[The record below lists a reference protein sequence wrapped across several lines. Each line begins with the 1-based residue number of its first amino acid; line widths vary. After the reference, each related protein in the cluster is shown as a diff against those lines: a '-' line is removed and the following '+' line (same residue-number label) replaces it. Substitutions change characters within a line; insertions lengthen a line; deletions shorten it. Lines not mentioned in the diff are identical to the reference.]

1 MKNPLI
7 YVLIAFALLATSCA
21 KDDPKS
27 DVEALITNLEYF
39 NNTFDKH
46 YEDGE
51 ISMEAEGEADS
62 EYDELRAIANS
73 YYESVNKINKR
84 IKKEQQELEEGKE
97 IDNYEEKYHE
107 AIKEKEDEL
116 EKATEEFMENLEKIE
131 EDK

>member
-1 MKNPLI
+1 MKNSLI

-27 DVEALITNLEYF
+27 DVETLITNLEYF
-39 NNTFDKH
+39 NETFDKY

-51 ISMEAEGEADS
+51 ISTEAEGEADS
-62 EYDELRAIANS
+62 EYDELRAIANT
-73 YYESVNKINKR
+73 YYESVGKINKR
-84 IKKEQQELEEGKE
+84 IEEEKQQLEEGKE
-97 IDNYEEKYHE
+97 IDKYEEKYHE
-107 AIKEKEDEL
+107 ALKENSEEI